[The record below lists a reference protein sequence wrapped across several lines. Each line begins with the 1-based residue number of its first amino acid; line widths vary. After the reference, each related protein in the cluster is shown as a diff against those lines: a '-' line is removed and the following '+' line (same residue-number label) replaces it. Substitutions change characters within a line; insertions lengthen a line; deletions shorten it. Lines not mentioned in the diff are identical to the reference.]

1 MSAWM
6 LLGLLT
12 LGQGSPPARLA
23 PVTPLEGDAMPI
35 AAPPVKGDGKGD
47 GKGGDL
53 LPPPKVDPKP
63 LQKPILNE
71 RPAPGSPIGK
81 EVTAAPLTIESVMA
95 SVDQFFPRIRAAEQE
110 RAIAAGAQMS
120 ARGAWD
126 LNVRSQELFN
136 GGTYDSQRYSLMLE
150 QQTPFHGL
158 SYFAGYRLGAGDYPV
173 YYGDRKT
180 AEGGEFR
187 AGANIPLLRNREID
201 RFRATVARA
210 DIDRQIAEPNILR
223 QRIDIARN
231 AARAYFAWVAAGQR
245 YLIDRDLLRV
255 AQERDKQLAGRV
267 AAGNLADFEREDN
280 RRLIVQRESIVISS
294 LRAFQ
299 QASIVLSIFSRDPS
313 GRPLIPTIAQMPPFY
328 VPNTPP
334 DQTQLQKDLDMA
346 LVNRPELVRLN
357 LDREKVNVDIRLAEN
372 QTLPGLNIVV
382 AGQQDVGFG
391 RRSPSST
398 SRLDRQT
405 GEAGLIFDVPL
416 QRRDAR
422 GRILAGQAI
431 LARIA
436 AEEQFAREQITVELQ
451 DAANALQRAYDL
463 LLKGRDVRL
472 QTEYIEQGER
482 RRFDV
487 GQSDILRV
495 TLREQDSLAARTLE
509 IQAAAEFYR
518 ALADYEA
525 ARGVD
530 PTQFRGPR

>member
-23 PVTPLEGDAMPI
+23 PATAPQPEAVPV
-35 AAPPVKGDGKGD
+35 AAPPFKGD
-47 GKGGDL
+47 GKGGRDV
-53 LPPPKVDPKP
+53 LPPPKAEDKP
-63 LQKPILNE
+63 LVKPTLGE
-71 RPAPGSPIGK
+71 RPPPGSPIGK

-136 GGTYDSQRYSLMLE
+136 GGTYDSQRYSLFLE
-150 QQTPFHGL
+150 QQTPMHGI

-180 AEGGEFR
+180 ADGGEFR
-187 AGANIPLLRNREID
+187 AGASIPLLRNREID

-210 DIDRQIAEPNILR
+210 DLDRQIAEPNILR

-231 AARAYFAWVAAGQR
+231 AARAYFVWVGAGQR
-245 YLIDRDLLRV
+245 YLIDRELLRI
-255 AQERDKQLAGRV
+255 AQDRDKQLAGRV
-267 AAGNLADFEREDN
+267 AAGNLAEIEREDN
-280 RRLIVQRESIVISS
+280 LRLIVEREALLVTS
-294 LRAFQ
+294 LRNFQ
-299 QASIVLSIFSRDPS
+299 QASIVLSIFSRDAS
-313 GRPLIPTIAQMPPFY
+313 GRPLIPTLAQMPPFY
-328 VPNTPP
+328 VPNGPP
-334 DQTQLQKDLDMA
+334 DQGQLQKDLDVA
-346 LVNRPELVRLN
+346 LVNRPEIIRLG

-382 AGQQDVGFG
+382 AGQQDMGFG
-391 RRSPSST
+391 KRSPSST

-422 GRILAGQAI
+422 GRILAGQAM

-451 DAANALQRAYDL
+451 DAANALQNAYNL
-463 LLKGRDVRL
+463 LRKGRDNRL
-472 QTEYIEQGER
+472 QTVYIEEAER
-482 RRFDV
+482 RLFDIGKV
-487 GQSDILRV
+487 DLFRV
-495 TLREQDSLAARTLE
+495 NFRELQTAQARVLE

-518 ALADYEA
+518 ALAEYEA